1 VGRVTRKGVLRM
13 IEYPT
18 KILLATDGTEYS
30 AMAAEAAV
38 ALSNKTGAEL
48 HVVNVGQ
55 AHHSGSG
62 VTVEAGGL
70 PGDSYEN
77 IVDRARKLLERQ
89 VQQIQGSGGTIAETH
104 LRVGSPPY
112 EVVGLSD
119 EIGADLIV
127 VGSGRPRAMRRAVS
141 ETMRR
146 PAIGAAADYIVRSA
160 HCPVLVVRS
169 HGVLPSDVP
178 RPDAGVAVSEGE
190 PEAIGDRREQDQL

>member
-1 VGRVTRKGVLRM
+1 M

-18 KILLATDGTEYS
+18 RILLATDGTEYS
-30 AMAAEAAV
+30 AMAAEAAI

-62 VTVEAGGL
+62 ITVEAGGL
-70 PGDSYEN
+70 PGDSYED

-89 VQQIQGSGGTIAETH
+89 VEQVRESGGTVTGTH
-104 LRVGSPPY
+104 LRIGSPPY

-141 ETMRR
+141 ETIRR
-146 PAIGAAADYIVRSA
+146 AAIGAAADYIVRSA
-160 HCPVLVVRS
+160 HCPVLVVRGD
-169 HGVLPSDVP
+169 GVLRGVGPH
-178 RPDAGVAVSEGE
+178 PDARGAVPEGE
-190 PEAIGDRREQDQL
+190 PEAIGDRPEEERL

>member
-1 VGRVTRKGVLRM
+1 M

-30 AMAAEAAV
+30 AMAAEAAI

-62 VTVEAGGL
+62 ITVEAGGL
-70 PGDSYEN
+70 PGDSYED

-89 VQQIQGSGGTIAETH
+89 VEQVRESGGTVTEMH
-104 LRVGSPPY
+104 LRIGSPPY

-141 ETMRR
+141 ETIRR
-146 PAIGAAADYIVRSA
+146 AAIGAAADYIVRSA
-160 HCPVLVVRS
+160 HCPVLVVRGD
-169 HGVLPSDVP
+169 GVLRGVVTH
-178 RPDAGVAVSEGE
+178 PDTQDAIHEGD
-190 PEAIGDRREQDQL
+190 PESIGDRREQDRL